1 MDVAGDS
8 YLFTGG
14 QKLRHVLSRARPAA
28 CRARHACAGSKGE
41 GGYCGC
47 FHPLLPQIIYYC
59 VRVCGE
65 DPSAAQRINAVHT
78 SNDLESVKVCS
89 FSDLAHH
96 NTEQVWLIRNAAQV
110 QRRSEGRREH
120 TGSCDTTV
128 PLSKGEKQQL
138 QTLPFSVFFSLII
151 ICFICFYAQR
161 FLTWL

>member
-1 MDVAGDS
+1 M
-8 YLFTGG
+8 
-14 QKLRHVLSRARPAA
+14 
-28 CRARHACAGSKGE
+28 
-41 GGYCGC
+41 
-47 FHPLLPQIIYYC
+47 
-59 VRVCGE
+59 
-65 DPSAAQRINAVHT
+65 HT

-138 QTLPFSVFFSLII
+138 QTLPFSVFFFFDYHLFYLLLCPEVPNMALILGSSPQEL
-151 ICFICFYAQR
+151 ALVDGMLKLSDVTTSHMR
-161 FLTWL
+161 LLTFKC